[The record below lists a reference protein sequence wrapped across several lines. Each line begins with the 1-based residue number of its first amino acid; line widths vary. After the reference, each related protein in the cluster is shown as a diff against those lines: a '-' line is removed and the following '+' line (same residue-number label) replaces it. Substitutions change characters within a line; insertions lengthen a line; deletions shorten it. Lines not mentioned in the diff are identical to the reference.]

1 MRSTRKPGEDRSLVG
16 AHVARGAAAEQYAAD
31 ALRRDGYRILLRNH
45 RTPAGE
51 LDIVALRRGVFTF
64 VEVKARRRGGRAGTA
79 EEALTPTKL
88 RRVGR
93 AAEHVLKSRGLPD
106 APHILLGAAVD
117 LDPDGRPESV
127 RFLPVERV

>member
-1 MRSTRKPGEDRSLVG
+1 MPS
-16 AHVARGAAAEQYAAD
+16 AHGSRGADAERYAAD

-51 LDIVALRRGVFTF
+51 LDLVALRRGVFTF
-64 VEVKARRRGGRAGTA
+64 VEVKARRAGGRAGTP
-79 EEALTPTKL
+79 EQALTDQKL
-88 RRVGR
+88 RRVRR
-93 AAEHVLKSRGLPD
+93 AAEHVMKSRGLPD
-106 APHILLGAAVD
+106 APYEVLGAAVD